1 MRRLGEADAG
11 GGPGLTSARSII
23 AGLACIA
30 GASGCA
36 GAQSASTATE
46 LREVW
51 GFTAFWDARSTASLS
66 RNREALAA
74 VVTTWIALDT
84 LTSAPVTLFMDS
96 SRTAS
101 PRRLALLTS
110 WFGDR
115 FHPASVVRL
124 ASDPQ
129 ALARAASVTAS
140 VLQDGGHQGL
150 VIDFEGHVAADLR
163 GLLSVVRA
171 IADTLEARRLGPM
184 AVAIP
189 ATDTAAY
196 PARAF
201 IDAGAD
207 FVLPMLYDQHWA
219 GGDPGPVSDP
229 AWVAAALDLRLAE
242 VPASRVV
249 AGLPLYGYRWPR
261 SGAGVTV
268 TYAEALAAAAKAGVP
283 LSRDS
288 ATSTLRGTGSGLGE
302 LWVTDASLIQQ
313 LIDTVT
319 ARGVERVALWY
330 IGQEDQ
336 GIWPRLRKV
345 GSTTR

>member
-1 MRRLGEADAG
+1 MR
-11 GGPGLTSARSII
+11 SVV

-30 GASGCA
+30 SVGGCA
-36 GAQSASTATE
+36 GAQPAPPASE

-51 GFTAFWDARSTASLS
+51 GFTAFWDARSAASLS
-66 RNREALAA
+66 RNRDALAA

-84 LTSAPVTLFMDS
+84 LTSAPVTLFADS
-96 SRTAS
+96 SRATS
-101 PRRLALLTS
+101 PRRMALLTS

-129 ALARAASVTAS
+129 ALASAASSTARA
-140 VLQDGGHQGL
+140 LQSGDHRGL
-150 VIDFEGHVAADLR
+150 VIDFEGHQAADLR
-163 GLLSVVRA
+163 ALLSVVRA
-171 IADTLEARRLGPM
+171 IADTLEQRRLGPI

-189 ATDTAAY
+189 ATDTSAY

-219 GGDPGPVSDP
+219 GGAPGPVSDP

-242 VPASRVV
+242 VPAARIV

-268 TYAEALAAAAKAGVP
+268 TYGEALAAAAAAGVT
-283 LSRDS
+283 LNRDT
-288 ATSTLRGTGSGLGE
+288 ATRTLRGTGPGLGTV
-302 LWVTDASLIQQ
+302 WVTDATLLAQ

-319 ARGVERVALWY
+319 AKGVGRVALWY
-330 IGQEDQ
+330 IGQEDP
-336 GIWPRLRKV
+336 GIWPILREI
-345 GSTTR
+345 GAATR